1 MTNIVSVIIPIHNG
15 SKTFHRALK
24 HLLSQQYSDFEVILV
39 ENNSNDDSWKI
50 CQEYQKKDSRIK
62 AFTVST
68 KGTSLARKY
77 GVLQASGTYI
87 IFHDQDDQL
96 IDPMAITNMVRAI
109 EEDQSDICQFGYIK
123 TLGGIKVKKVFNT
136 LNQHIQIFNREQIM
150 DYQIKGILGFG
161 WDPHIVL
168 GTQVWSKI
176 YKAEILKEAVSNI
189 NESLY
194 FCEDEYLNIYAF
206 FHPKTERVSVRDEYY
221 YCWDIGSGFS
231 STEAA
236 RMTFLKDYQY
246 IKQASIPLIREYS
259 TQKVLSQ
266 AYWDSLT
273 VYKWA
278 IYSMLYDGMT
288 KDDIIKAIEEIER
301 YPYIQE
307 AKKELRK
314 LEDSKMFKDAD
325 FLSSNY
331 SSSDYYDYCRK
342 TLPSRSMKTVL
353 KTKTKKAVTGLIKS
367 INRQRI

>member
-1 MTNIVSVIIPIHNG
+1 MKSKISIIIPVHNG
-15 SKTFHRALK
+15 VSYLHRTINR
-24 HLLSQQYSDFEVILV
+24 LLEQQYSDFEVILI
-39 ENNSNDDSWKI
+39 ENNSNDDSWKV
-50 CQEYQKKDSRIK
+50 CQDYQKKDSRIK

-68 KGTSLARKY
+68 KGTSLARKF

-96 IDPMAITNMVRAI
+96 IDPMAIVNMVRAI

-123 TLGGIKVKKVFNT
+123 TLGGIKFKKVSKT

-150 DYQIKGILGFG
+150 DYQIKGVLGFG

-168 GTQVWSKI
+168 GTQVWNKI

-194 FCEDEYLNIYAF
+194 FCEDVYLNIYAF
-206 FHPKTERVSVRDEYY
+206 FHPKTERVSVRDECY
-221 YCWDIGSGFS
+221 YCWDIGTGFS

-236 RMTFLKDYQY
+236 RMTFLRDYQY
-246 IKQASIPLIREYS
+246 VKQASIPLIKEYS

-273 VYKWA
+273 VYKWT

-288 KDDIIKAIEEIER
+288 KGDITTAIEEIER

-307 AKKELRK
+307 AKTELRK
-314 LEDSKMFKDAD
+314 VEDSKTFKDVD
-325 FLSSNY
+325 FLTSDY
-331 SSSDYYDYCRK
+331 SSAEYYDYCWN
-342 TLPSRSMKTVL
+342 TLPSRNMKTQL
-353 KTKTKKAVTGLIKS
+353 KS
-367 INRQRI
+367 IIKKVATYIIKYRCF